1 MGCAV
6 SCNSSSPPDS
16 PLRFFVTP
24 RLVTQLVD
32 LGTAGEDLQPSV
44 TEGEEKEEEEAD
56 RGVPDG
62 RDGNASACS
71 VRTFQSL
78 TERRQK
84 STSGARCTL
93 HVPHQTSTDS
103 DVTVY
108 SEWSLC
114 TMAGNEWNTEDSDT
128 RTKEDNN
135 DDLRASSL
143 TRQEMAGKVLL
154 Y

>member
-1 MGCAV
+1 MGCAI
-6 SCNSSSPPDS
+6 SCNTSSPPDS
-16 PLRFFVTP
+16 PFRSYVTP
-24 RLVTQLVD
+24 RLVTQLVE
-32 LGTAGEDLQPSV
+32 LASPVEQLQPSV
-44 TEGEEKEEEEAD
+44 SATTDEDEEDRDVD

-62 RDGNASACS
+62 REGNTSRCS

-78 TERRQK
+78 LERGQRAG
-84 STSGARCTL
+84 SGARCTL

-103 DVTVY
+103 EVTVY
-108 SEWSLC
+108 SEWSVC
-114 TMAGNEWNTEDSDT
+114 TMAGNEWNTGDD
-128 RTKEDNN
+128 DD

>member
-71 VRTFQSL
+71 
-78 TERRQK
+78 
-84 STSGARCTL
+84 ARCTL

-114 TMAGNEWNTEDSDT
+114 TMAGNEWNIEDSDS

-135 DDLRASSL
+135 DDDLRASSL